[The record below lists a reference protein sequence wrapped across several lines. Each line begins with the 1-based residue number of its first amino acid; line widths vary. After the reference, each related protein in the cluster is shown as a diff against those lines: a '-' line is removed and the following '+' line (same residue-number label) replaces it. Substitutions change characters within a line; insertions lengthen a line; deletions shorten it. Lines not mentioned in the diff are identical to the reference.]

1 MSYNKCRT
9 KYLDEIMKEYKQGK
23 LKLQNGK
30 KVKDSKQAIAIALN
44 IAQRKCKY
52 SKKDMIEVEKKV
64 MMFLKEDDRKISKT
78 RVPLTNVIETRVF
91 IKNILKKGEKSK
103 AKIVYKL
110 LLQRIINAGKKG
122 IKIDQNIFEELEIL
136 QKLKL

>member
-9 KYLDEIMKEYKQGK
+9 KYLDEIMKEYKQGN

-30 KVKDSKQAIAIALN
+30 KVKNSKQAIAIALN
-44 IAQRKCKY
+44 IAQRRCKY
-52 SKKDMIEVEKKV
+52 SKKDIMEVEKKV
-64 MMFLKEDDRKISKT
+64 IMFLKEDNRKISKT

-91 IKNILKKGEKSK
+91 IKNLLKKKEKSK
-103 AKIVYKL
+103 AKKIYKL
-110 LLQRIINAGKKG
+110 LLQRIINAGKRG
-122 IKIDQNIFEELEIL
+122 IKIDQNIFEELHIL